1 MNNNLTT
8 QELEAL
14 AQAWFDGLL
23 TREEESVL
31 KRVLSDTAPHSPLL
45 DECRLAMGFESAAR
59 HCRQRSPRRRRI
71 WMPAAASAAVAIGL
85 GFATPWP
92 I

>member
-31 KRVLSDTAPHSPLL
+31 KRVLSNTAPHSPLL
-45 DECRLAMGFESAAR
+45 DECRLAMGFES
-59 HCRQRSPRRRRI
+59 S
-71 WMPAAASAAVAIGL
+71 
-85 GFATPWP
+85 
-92 I
+92 

>member
-45 DECRLAMGFESAAR
+45 DECRLAMGFESAAQ
-59 HCRQRSPRRRRI
+59 HCRQGKRI
-71 WMPAAASAAVAIGL
+71 LSVHDESVLSKSDLRAGP
-85 GFATPWP
+85 
-92 I
+92 